1 MTQYNV
7 FLFKET
13 NHHYS
18 ARKEALYKILM
29 ESVMSYTML
38 LPSEIEAKSLIPA
51 IRAILAK
58 KLIKEYDLK
67 EEVVAN
73 VLGITQAAVSN
84 YLRGTRGDVELI
96 SKLGSLHEVM
106 RMVDDIARDLSTNKA
121 YTPNTMAK
129 LIELF
134 NYMRYTF
141 IICDVHHRIE
151 SNIDEQVCE
160 HCKGTLMGAS
170 I

>member
-1 MTQYNV
+1 MDGICIAT
-7 FLFKET
+7 
-13 NHHYS
+13 
-18 ARKEALYKILM
+18 I
-29 ESVMSYTML
+29 ML
-38 LPSEIEAKSLIPA
+38 LPSEIEAKSMIPA

-58 KLIKEYDLK
+58 KLMKDYDLK
-67 EEVVAN
+67 EEVVAK

-84 YLRGTRGDVELI
+84 YLRGTRGDDELI
-96 SKLGSLHEVM
+96 SKLSSFQEVM

-121 YTPNTMAK
+121 YTPITMSK

-160 HCKGTLMGAS
+160 QCKGILTGTR